1 MSKKPTTASANA
13 ASDPELAELLSWVA
27 TGERLQTGWGAKSGK
42 PASKFAASLDK
53 HLKKLRKQITKLEE
67 RRNEPPRILRRLF
80 GLSYAAIAGVSSMA

>member
-67 RRNEPPRILRRLF
+67 RRKAEAP
-80 GLSYAAIAGVSSMA
+80 AD